1 VKKAVVCMAIVLL
14 IGMGCV
20 GTNVEVSNET
30 ITDLAEEDVVD
41 LLEVSNELE
50 QISQEISELESIL
63 NEMEQ

>member
-1 VKKAVVCMAIVLL
+1 MAIVLL

>member
-1 VKKAVVCMAIVLL
+1 MKKAVVCMAIVLL